1 MDTTES
7 LNTRHEV
14 SQSRESRSQS
24 EGLGDGSGLSA
35 GEQQLITFARAAAH
49 DGSVYILDEATAN
62 IDSASE
68 RQIQPGM
75 QRILSEKTTIAIAHR
90 LSTIQHAH
98 RILVISQGKVAEQ
111 GTHNQLIRFKR
122 YL

>member
-14 SQSRESRSQS
+14 SQSRSLDLNQKVTGWQRSFRWRTTI
-24 EGLGDGSGLSA
+24 
-35 GEQQLITFARAAAH
+35 ITFARAAAH

-68 RQIQPGM
+68 RQIQQAM